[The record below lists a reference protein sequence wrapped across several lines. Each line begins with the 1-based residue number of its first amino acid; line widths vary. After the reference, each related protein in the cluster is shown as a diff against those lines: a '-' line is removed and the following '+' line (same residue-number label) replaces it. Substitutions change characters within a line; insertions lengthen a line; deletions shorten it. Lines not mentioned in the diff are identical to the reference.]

1 MRIVYC
7 TTVFKNK
14 WKVVS
19 DLYEWNET
27 IQKIINW
34 IEENLEE
41 NPSLAR
47 ATFEIR
53 DTNKRLLHTARTQ
66 YLFQYPYGKLYTFLD
81 IIPVKENRK

>member
-1 MRIVYC
+1 MCIVYY

-27 IQKIINW
+27 IQKIINRT
-34 IEENLEE
+34 EENLEE

-47 ATFEIR
+47 ISE
-53 DTNKRLLHTARTQ
+53 HTG
-66 YLFQYPYGKLYTFLD
+66 YSPCYCSKCFHD
-81 IIPVKENRK
+81 ICGMTIKDILQEEN